1 MTWKTWKNLGKK
13 RRAYLIGFAGLA
25 AVMLWAFISAE
36 VITHN
41 FSRNQLSNGQDRQEA
56 SVNGLILTE
65 TKEGQKYW
73 ELYGETGNYDSNNE
87 VAMLNN
93 VVGNFYKD
101 NEVAMSF
108 ESSRGAYNAKKK
120 IIILFD
126 DTFIVMK
133 DGITLRTNKLEW
145 SGSDKPITA
154 VGNVKI
160 SKGNQLLASAQ
171 TIEISP
177 EYDKFKIQGNAVSK
191 IFKENK

>member
-1 MTWKTWKNLGKK
+1 MAWKNLGKK
-13 RRAYLIGFAGLA
+13 QRAYIIGFAVLIA
-25 AVMLWAFISAE
+25 IMLWAFISSE

-41 FSRNQLSNGQDRQEA
+41 FSRSQLSSDQDRQEA

-65 TKEGQKYW
+65 TKEGQKFW
-73 ELYGETGNYDSNNE
+73 ELYGETASYDSNNE

-126 DTFIVMK
+126 DTFVVMK
-133 DGITLRTNKLEW
+133 DGVTLHTNRLEW
-145 SGSDKPITA
+145 SGSDKPIVA
-154 VGNVKI
+154 EGDVKI
-160 SKGNQLLASAQ
+160 TKGKEFLACAK
-171 TIEISP
+171 TVEISP
-177 EYDKFKIQGNAVSK
+177 GYDKFKIQGNAVSK
-191 IFKENK
+191 IFKRGG